1 MATTSGKIL
10 TSGQTISTS
19 AGSVG
24 TIDSSLSRF
33 LISDFVI
40 INTGTSIRTVNI
52 YVLQVGD
59 TVVDSNK
66 ILVDKVLAGKETY
79 LSFEMIGL
87 SIEGG
92 GSIQAVVDAG
102 TDVSISIIGTEFD
115 K

>member
-1 MATTSGKIL
+1 MATKSGVIL

-19 AGSVG
+19 VGSVG
-24 TIDSSLSRF
+24 SVSADLSRF
-33 LISDFVI
+33 LISDLVI
-40 INTGTSIRTVNI
+40 VNTGSSIRTINI

-59 TVVDSNK
+59 VVVDANK
-66 ILVDKVLAGKETY
+66 ILVDHDLAGKETY
-79 LSFEMIGL
+79 LSLEMIGL

-92 GSIQAVVDAG
+92 GSIQAFVDAG